1 MTDAIIDS
9 PFTQAAL
16 VLAEK
21 GMFVFPC
28 KTDKSPLTPNGH
40 IDASNDPN
48 IIRSWG
54 ERWPD
59 AAVGINCETSAFVVV
74 DEDRKN
80 AVDAWLKRHG
90 LDFPETVISITA
102 SGGRHFYFGAKEGMI
117 YKGKLCED
125 VDIKHKGY
133 VIAPPSKCF
142 SRRAGSIGKYRWDE
156 RYANFADAPIWLER
170 DHVAVF
176 DTPASAC
183 DLVKQLLT
191 FIDADATYNTW
202 VWVLMNVFAATGG
215 SNEGLELADRWAQ
228 TGSKYKTDDVRR
240 RWHGFDAKLAAG
252 VPVLASLAS
261 YQGADLTEIAARHG
275 HKGAAGLLKGQRA
288 APFGGTKITNRPDKV
303 SELLSIAEEADLF
316 HTTNGDVFADIWVN
330 GHRETWPVN
339 SSGFR
344 AWITRELFQRKHQSA
359 SPEAL
364 KTALDLCIAQGRFD
378 GEERRV
384 FYRTGELDS
393 VIYLDLADTSWQ
405 SIEMDQN
412 GWRIVPLPPVR
423 FRRTDQTEALPQ
435 PSKGGSIEKL
445 RSVVNVASD
454 CDFVLLVGWLLQ
466 ALLPQG
472 PYPPMMVSGEQG
484 SAKSTFAEIL
494 RAIIDPHEIALRT
507 LPSNEQDLFLAAKN
521 GHLLAFD
528 NLSGISSKMSDA
540 LCRLATGGAFA
551 TRKLYT
557 DDEEATLKAENPMI
571 LNGIGAFAVRP
582 DLIDRSV
589 FVTLSRIGEGKR
601 RLKREIMSAF
611 EALHPEILG
620 ALLDAVVTGLQ
631 RRDAVKLDELPRMAD
646 CCLWVTACETHFWK
660 EGTFIK
666 ALQEARKIA
675 TEDATDV
682 DPVAAAIRKMMDS
695 RTDWTGTASNLLEAL
710 FEFSTDESR
719 RMTMWPRTPGDLG
732 KKIERCAPALREL
745 GLEITKSRSADAK
758 RDRII
763 QIKKLP
769 SKLSSPSSDKTAASS
784 SMSETL
790 ADDFQSWD

>member
-9 PFTQAAL
+9 SFTQAAL
-16 VLAEK
+16 LLAKK
-21 GMFVFPC
+21 GLFVFPC
-28 KTDKSPLTPNGH
+28 KINKSPHTPNGH
-40 IDASNDPN
+40 LDASNDPN
-48 IIRSWG
+48 MIMSWG
-54 ERWPD
+54 KRWPN
-59 AAVGINCETSAFVVV
+59 AAIGINCEASAFVVV
-74 DEDRKN
+74 DEDKKN
-80 AVDAWLKRHG
+80 AVDAWLKQHG
-90 LDFPETVISITA
+90 LDFPETVTSITA
-102 SGGRHFYFGAKEGMI
+102 SGGRHFYFRAKEGMS

-142 SRRAGSIGKYRWDE
+142 SRRAGIIGKYHWDKPDQ
-156 RYANFADAPIWLER
+156 NLVDAPFWLER
-170 DHVAVF
+170 DSVE
-176 DTPASAC
+176 TINTSASNC
-183 DLVKQLLT
+183 DLVEELLS
-191 FIDADATYNTW
+191 FVDADATYNTW
-202 VWVLMNVFAATGG
+202 VWVLMNVFAATSG

-228 TGSKYKTDDVRR
+228 TGSKYKTDDVKR
-240 RWHGFDAKLAAG
+240 RWHGFDVKLAAG

-261 YQGADLTEIAARHG
+261 CQGADLSKIAARHG
-275 HKGAAGLLKGQRA
+275 YKGAADLLKGQRA
-288 APFGGTKITNRPDKV
+288 APCSGTGNTNRPDKV
-303 SELLSIAEEADLF
+303 YELLSIAEEADLF

-344 AWITRELFQRKHQSA
+344 DWITRELFQRKHQSA
-359 SPEAL
+359 GSETL
-364 KTALDLCIAQGRFD
+364 KTALDLCISQGRFD

-384 FYRTGELDS
+384 FYRTGELDG
-393 VIYLDLADTSWQ
+393 VIYLDLADTCWQ
-405 SIEMDQN
+405 SIEIDQN
-412 GWRIVPLPPVR
+412 GWRIVPLPPIR
-423 FRRTDQTEALPQ
+423 FRRTDQTEALPK
-435 PSKGGSIEKL
+435 PAKGGEIEKL

-484 SAKSTFAEIL
+484 SAKSTFSEL
-494 RAIIDPHEIALRT
+494 MRAIIDPHEIALRT

-611 EALHPEILG
+611 KALHPEILG

-660 EGTFIK
+660 EGTFLK
-666 ALQEARKIA
+666 ALRDARKIA
-675 TEDATDV
+675 TEDVIDA

-695 RTDWTGTASNLLEAL
+695 RTHWTGTASNLLDAL

-732 KKIERCAPALREL
+732 KKVDRCAPALREV
-745 GLEITKSRSADAK
+745 GLEIKKSRSADTK
-758 RDRII
+758 RERITE
-763 QIKKLP
+763 IKKNL
-769 SKLSSPSSDKTAASS
+769 SNLSSLSSEKTVASS
-784 SMSETL
+784 STS
-790 ADDFQSWD
+790 